1 MAFCH
6 AIMMG
11 CLPGMLPAA
20 AAPASL
26 GMTKTKSAGPQ
37 VKSVNFRNAG
47 LYIYG
52 QFGSKMAVDCTGPA
66 FPGAIKWSAPNPK
79 NHRPRTRCA
88 SPPARKSGSHQSPL
102 SEIGVEGQRGSERGF
117 KSRIVVVRR
126 LRGCGGD
133 WKLKLLACAP
143 KFPPKT
149 TIAVAPLPNDGPTRN
164 HQPK

>member
-1 MAFCH
+1 
-6 AIMMG
+6 
-11 CLPGMLPAA
+11 
-20 AAPASL
+20 
-26 GMTKTKSAGPQ
+26 MTKTKSAGPQ
-37 VKSVNFRNAG
+37 VKSVNPGTLFSTIYSQRVYSLAIH
-47 LYIYG
+47 LYWA
-52 QFGSKMAVDCTGPA
+52 SV
-66 FPGAIKWSAPNPK
+66 
-79 NHRPRTRCA
+79 PRTHQVVRPKSKKPPPPPQMRI
-88 SPPARKSGSHQSPL
+88 SPPRKSGSLQSPH
-102 SEIGVEGQRGSERGF
+102 SEIRVEGQRGSERGF

>member
-1 MAFCH
+1 
-6 AIMMG
+6 
-11 CLPGMLPAA
+11 
-20 AAPASL
+20 
-26 GMTKTKSAGPQ
+26 MTKTKSAGPQ
-37 VKSVNFRNAG
+37 VKSVNSGTLACT
-47 LYIYG
+47 LYCHSG
-52 QFGSKMAVDCTGPA
+52 TRMAVEFGGVYWA
-66 FPGAIKWSAPNPK
+66 SV
-79 NHRPRTRCA
+79 PRTHQVVRPKSKKPPPPHQMRI
-88 SPPARKSGSHQSPL
+88 SPPRKSGSHQSPL
-102 SEIGVEGQRGSERGF
+102 SEIRVEGQRGSERGF